1 MDGGGGYEGWRW
13 IFILEG
19 IATVLVAFIAYFL
32 IHDYP
37 ETARFLTD
45 QERQWVI
52 HRLRHQYAAGQA
64 QFSSDEKFKWKYVR
78 DAVTDWQVYV
88 AIMGG

>member
-1 MDGGGGYEGWRW
+1 MDGVGGYEGWHW

-19 IATVLVAFIAYFL
+19 IATVLVVFIAYFL

-52 HRLRHQYAAGQA
+52 HRLRHHYAAGQA
-64 QFSSDEKFKWKYVR
+64 QFSSDEKFRLKYVR
-78 DAVTDWQVYV
+78 NAVTDWQVYV
-88 AIMGG
+88 AIMGR